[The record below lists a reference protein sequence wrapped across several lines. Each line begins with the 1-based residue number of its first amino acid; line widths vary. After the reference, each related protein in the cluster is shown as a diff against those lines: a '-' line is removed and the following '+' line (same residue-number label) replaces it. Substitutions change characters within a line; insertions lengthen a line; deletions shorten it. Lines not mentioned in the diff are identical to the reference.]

1 MVYSTLALS
10 KPSWVRLISKEDQL
24 DWLLT
29 ISWKTMRA
37 HTSPTRML
45 LTTGNSKMELLL
57 RISEQPKKKYFEEPV
72 YNKET
77 RTFTGNITWG
87 ENTFGDAFKWKYKMI
102 FASEF
107 LTITGG

>member
-1 MVYSTLALS
+1 LAS
-10 KPSWVRLISKEDQL
+10 YHFMEDNEGPYISYENAPNY
-24 DWLLT
+24 
-29 ISWKTMRA
+29 WKLKDGT
-37 HTSPTRML
+37 PP
-45 LTTGNSKMELLL
+45 
-57 RISEQPKKKYFEEPV
+57 PKKKYFEEPV